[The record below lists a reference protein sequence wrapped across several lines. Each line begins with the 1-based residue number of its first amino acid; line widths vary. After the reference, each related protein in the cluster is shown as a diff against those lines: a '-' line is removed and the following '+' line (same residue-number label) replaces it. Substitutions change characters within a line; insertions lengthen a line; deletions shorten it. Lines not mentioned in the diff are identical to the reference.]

1 MNSSTKAIV
10 LGGLVYFLTRD
21 AMATLAAGGGSLV
34 LDRVSF

>member
-21 AMATLAAGGGSLV
+21 PMATLVAGGGSLI
-34 LDRVSF
+34 LDRVNF